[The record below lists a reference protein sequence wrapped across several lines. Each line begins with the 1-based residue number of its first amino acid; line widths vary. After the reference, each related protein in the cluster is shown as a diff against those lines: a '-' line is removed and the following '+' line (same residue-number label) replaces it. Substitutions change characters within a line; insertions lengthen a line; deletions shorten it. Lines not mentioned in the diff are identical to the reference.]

1 MKKLTAFLL
10 SVILL
15 VSVTF
20 ASALAE
26 GTNLLNFVS
35 TYYWALGYYCDDIY
49 SYLDLPSFSAFFV
62 SNQKNDEN
70 YAFYSLHSGG
80 ILVDSRTGK
89 IVSFLASSSLDS
101 YEQSFMAS
109 IVLGLEYDFEDLR
122 VSQDQEEHL
131 EKVWNTVS
139 NIVKKVYIDGS
150 YETDCYIYSI
160 DSSKLFQALE
170 KDYAAAAQQ

>member
-1 MKKLTAFLL
+1 MKKLTALIL
-10 SVILL
+10 TVILL
-15 VSVTF
+15 VSITV
-20 ASALAE
+20 SCALAE
-26 GTNLLNFVS
+26 GTDLLNFVS
-35 TYYWALGYYCDDIY
+35 TYYWALGYYCDDVD
-49 SYLDLPSFSAFFV
+49 SYLDGPFSAAFFV
-62 SNQKNDEN
+62 SNHIKDEN
-70 YAFYSLHSGG
+70 YAVYSLHGG
-80 ILVDSRTGK
+80 DFILDSRTGK
-89 IVSFLASSSLDS
+89 IVRFLATSPLYS

-109 IVLGLEYDFEDLR
+109 IVLGLEYDFEDLL

-170 KDYAAAAQQ
+170 KDYAAAQQ